1 MNAISFDA
9 CAVITICLKNPS
21 DDLKSILKL
30 CTDFLIQ
37 ATEQDNEVD
46 LHMAHT
52 LTQITHTSV
61 SL

>member
-1 MNAISFDA
+1 
-9 CAVITICLKNPS
+9 VITNELICLKDPP
-21 DDLKSILKL
+21 DDLKSTLKL

-52 LTQITHTSV
+52 LTQ
-61 SL
+61 L